1 MTDTYRVGRQH
12 DPCRWLCD
20 TSDVEPGERLKAA
33 REAAGLN
40 RAQLAQR
47 LGYSVS
53 GVGALENGQNK
64 IKPDVAE
71 LLAPIVRS
79 TPEWLLY
86 GRGDQAKPGGT
97 VPLVGYVGAGA
108 AAHFY
113 ASADEGLGEVEA
125 PPGTTP
131 QTRAAE
137 IRGESLG
144 PLFDT
149 WLVFYDDVRTPV
161 TPDLIGKLC
170 IVGLPDDKVLVKKIQ
185 RSRTPGLFHLLSN
198 NEAPM
203 LDQEVI
209 WAAKVKTMRPR

>member
-1 MTDTYRVGRQH
+1 MTDTYRVSRQH

-20 TSDVEPGERLKAA
+20 TLNVEPGDRLKVA

-86 GRGDQAKPGGT
+86 GRGDRTKPGAT

-108 AAHFY
+108 EAHFY
-113 ASADEGLGEVEA
+113 GSADEGLGEVDA
-125 PPGTTP
+125 PPDATP
-131 QTRAAE
+131 LTRAAE

-144 PLFDT
+144 PLFET

-161 TPDLIGKLC
+161 TPDLIGRLC
-170 IVGLPDDKVLVKKIQ
+170 IVGLPDDRVLVKKLQ
-185 RSRTPGLFHLLSN
+185 RSRTAGLYHLLSN